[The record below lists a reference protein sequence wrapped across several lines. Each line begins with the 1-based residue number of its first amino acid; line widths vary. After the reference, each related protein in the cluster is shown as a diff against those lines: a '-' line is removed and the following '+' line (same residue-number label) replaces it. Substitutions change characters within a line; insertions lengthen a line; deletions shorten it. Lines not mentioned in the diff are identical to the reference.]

1 MESSLKAFYLNLR
14 TRRGHEVTNKMEET
28 TLTGQVENSFSS
40 RDEKSQWVQIRRRN
54 CFLYKTTRKWLCFLK
69 DGEIKYLGSVE
80 VKEIKIGTLL
90 IRFLMNLL
98 VAFTHPKDVSCVP
111 LTFLHSASVL
121 GKQETRMR

>member
-1 MESSLKAFYLNLR
+1 MSL
-14 TRRGHEVTNKMEET
+14 NKT
-28 TLTGQVENSFSS
+28 KKLFS
-40 RDEKSQWVQIRRRN
+40 VQNNQEMTVLFKI
-54 CFLYKTTRKWLCFLK
+54 
-69 DGEIKYLGSVE
+69 GEIKYLGSVE
-80 VKEIKIGTLL
+80 VKKIKIGTLL